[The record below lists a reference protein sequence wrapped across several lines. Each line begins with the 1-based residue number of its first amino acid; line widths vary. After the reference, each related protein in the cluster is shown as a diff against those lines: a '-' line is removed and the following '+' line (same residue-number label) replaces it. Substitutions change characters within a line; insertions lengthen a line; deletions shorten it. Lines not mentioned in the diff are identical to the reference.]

1 MDHELFDTRFAQGF
15 VQPAQLGQPYY
26 GVSSTADT
34 AIGNRLALLP
44 TDYTADFAHDM
55 LYRLDAL
62 EELIEAKI
70 QHPYHENGEVLTPDQ
85 QLDLRHF
92 SQKID
97 ALKAKFIVKIAN
109 HYKTAKLSPKIS
121 ADPFAGMTTDEH
133 VTKPSKAHKPHDAA
147 KSNSGNV
154 ITLIII
160 TVIICLIGYYFGL

>member
-1 MDHELFDTRFAQGF
+1 MTMKRLLCSDPLYVMKLSGNMNSTANWPKRVLADLEQPNWDDIQAFMDHELFDTRFTQGL

-34 AIGNRLALLP
+34 STTYRLALLP
-44 TDYTADFAHDM
+44 TDYAADFAHDM

-92 SQKID
+92 SQKLMI
-97 ALKAKFIVKIAN
+97 
-109 HYKTAKLSPKIS
+109 
-121 ADPFAGMTTDEH
+121 
-133 VTKPSKAHKPHDAA
+133 
-147 KSNSGNV
+147 
-154 ITLIII
+154 
-160 TVIICLIGYYFGL
+160 